1 MKKSYNQ
8 KINSVNNWISS
19 RNKDNFFY
27 TTGSE
32 IVYSDDCQN
41 SLTISDEKNGY
52 IRAEKNYAIIRCRGI
67 TKKIPISNMKKIIQE
82 SKKIISK
89 ENVHYQKPKLIF
101 QGGNLPEIKESEIKE
116 KLQMNYGIYINKILK
131 IKNKKGKNRIY
142 KITSENNQKFI
153 LKYRNKNSNLFIA
166 QTELLKN
173 VDMLPKIIINKHGSP
188 LIHFNKNNFA
198 LEEFAKG
205 GNFLWNEK
213 KYFTMLGENI
223 AKMHNQINSS
233 IKNNPTLEKIL
244 IEEGNLQSE
253 SNLISMHLD
262 LMNENNYNNDL
273 QKESLKL
280 IQNNL
285 SGKLNS
291 LPNQIIHFDLNK
303 SNLLW
308 KKEKVKIIDPETL
321 RVSKRVNEFIRPL
334 TLKGNSQS
342 PIYTQGS
349 LGRLISS
356 YNRHIENKLTPEEIK
371 IIPELIKFYLLKLY
385 TIYYIRKND
394 KKRFTDDQLKISM
407 KKLGE
412 EKL

>member
-116 KLQMNYGIYINKILK
+116 KLQMNYGIYINK
-131 IKNKKGKNRIY
+131 
-142 KITSENNQKFI
+142 
-153 LKYRNKNSNLFIA
+153 
-166 QTELLKN
+166 LLKN

-356 YNRHIENKLTPEEIK
+356 YNRHIENKLTPEE
-371 IIPELIKFYLLKLY
+371 KL
-385 TIYYIRKND
+385 
-394 KKRFTDDQLKISM
+394 
-407 KKLGE
+407 
-412 EKL
+412 